1 MKNISEHT
9 GILVIEER
17 MQSSNN
23 GTPRFRC
30 WVDTG
35 KGTGW
40 LFCTAVDSSL
50 AYSVQNYE
58 GRRVT
63 VQIGNHYGRATLH
76 RIFGGSK

>member
-9 GILVIEER
+9 GTLVIAER
-17 MQSSNN
+17 MPNSIN
-23 GTPRFRC
+23 GNPRFKC

-58 GRRVT
+58 GRHVT
-63 VQIGNHYGRATLH
+63 VQIGTHYGRATLH
-76 RIFGGSK
+76 RIFGSSK